1 MSISHIHPSL
11 KRVWQLWR
19 NSKQDQD
26 DPSSDQAQR
35 SAKSTRRKDILSHT
49 HEFWAVR
56 GAHINFYSSGVC
68 ATRQG
73 TFTTSLRSSS
83 STLKVSHIFWAY
95 VTERIS
101 THSPNRKL
109 KMQVSRAGRRLLCR
123 WTAGCSLAHKNCTIA
138 LTHAARL
145 AQLVCALAFNDFCV
159 RTSMAGR
166 RRSENS
172 LLWHTYSKRH
182 VKLCSGALYGIKS
195 ALGRVVCSRWKS
207 RPDSSMRM
215 VIVAQRKSGDALWSC
230 FDPCDTPSAKDVNG
244 TADRGRRTLFSSILL
259 STSISLAILL
269 WDYFFMN
276 DYRSALFAILA
287 ILLSQNWSW
296 TFDLI

>member
-1 MSISHIHPSL
+1 VQKARGVKI
-11 KRVWQLWR
+11 
-19 NSKQDQD
+19 
-26 DPSSDQAQR
+26 
-35 SAKSTRRKDILSHT
+35 SHT

-56 GAHINFYSSGVC
+56 GAHINFYSGVC

-207 RPDSSMRM
+207 RPDSYTRM
-215 VIVAQRKSGDALWSC
+215 VIVAQRNSGDALWSC
-230 FDPCDTPSAKDVNG
+230 FDPCDTPSAERMWMEQQIEDDELYFQIYFFQQ
-244 TADRGRRTLFSSILL
+244 AFLWQFYFEM
-259 STSISLAILL
+259 ILL
-269 WDYFFMN
+269 WMIIGLHCLRFGN
-276 DYRSALFAILA
+276 LIEPELK
-287 ILLSQNWSW
+287 LNVW
-296 TFDLI
+296 FDLILCKQFTNFNIHNVD